1 MPALNQL
8 YSHYQDADDVVILAV
23 NCAEQPTKVQ
33 KFLETKGFIIPAGYD
48 LEQQACMTYNIQSI
62 PTTVVFNRSGMVEHY
77 IVGVLDRM
85 EVLCDR
91 YIEIIE
97 SLREADD

>member
-1 MPALNQL
+1 
-8 YSHYQDADDVVILAV
+8 
-23 NCAEQPTKVQ
+23 
-33 KFLETKGFIIPAGYD
+33 
-48 LEQQACMTYNIQSI
+48 MTYNIQSI

-77 IVGVLDRM
+77 IVGVLDRT